1 MSDVSN
7 SFSAWETVPEDEP
20 PLCITVRRPES
31 LPRLYDAVACVKF
44 GMLSDA
50 KDLADLLKMVAE
62 KGKEIET
69 NQQYLDSLAE
79 LIRQG
84 IEAANEDLKKENDLR
99 LQQEGVIRQLPI
111 MGSLVNW
118 WSPLEKDGRIR
129 GRFFNL
135 NTGEIQTTD
144 VIYKHKRESHAT
156 SHGVKSRVPGESKN
170 EQKDKDVEL
179 PNQEITAEKP
189 TVEQPTSIE
198 EK

>member
-1 MSDVSN
+1 
-7 SFSAWETVPEDEP
+7 
-20 PLCITVRRPES
+20 L
-31 LPRLYDAVACVKF
+31 ACVKF

-62 KGKEIET
+62 KGAEIET

-118 WSPLEKDGRIR
+118 WSPIEKDGRVR

-135 NTGEIQTTD
+135 NTGDQFLLTVANGEKAADSAAEAADATTTTTTT
-144 VIYKHKRESHAT
+144 T
-156 SHGVKSRVPGESKN
+156 SK
-170 EQKDKDVEL
+170 
-179 PNQEITAEKP
+179 A